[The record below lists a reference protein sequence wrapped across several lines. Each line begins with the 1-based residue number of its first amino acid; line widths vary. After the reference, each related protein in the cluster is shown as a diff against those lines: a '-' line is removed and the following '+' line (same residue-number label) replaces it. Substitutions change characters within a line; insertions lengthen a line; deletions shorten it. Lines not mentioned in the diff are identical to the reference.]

1 MIKKTLGWL
10 ALGAALG
17 FGGLDANQMASAA
30 TWHAGTPSLIRH
42 QTMQFKEDGGVD
54 TITATAN
61 TITYKTPYRR
71 LYSTHAKYA
80 VSGQTTV
87 VKCKSGGYTRY
98 FKFKKVGTTTYNF
111 QFGEWYLNGRVYYD
125 NANPFTVV

>member
-17 FGGLDANQMASAA
+17 FGGLAANQTASAA

-71 LYSTHAKYA
+71 LYSTHAKFA

-98 FKFKKVGTTTYNF
+98 FKFKKSWHHYV
-111 QFGEWYLNGRVYYD
+111 QFSIWRVV
-125 NANPFTVV
+125 PQWSGLL